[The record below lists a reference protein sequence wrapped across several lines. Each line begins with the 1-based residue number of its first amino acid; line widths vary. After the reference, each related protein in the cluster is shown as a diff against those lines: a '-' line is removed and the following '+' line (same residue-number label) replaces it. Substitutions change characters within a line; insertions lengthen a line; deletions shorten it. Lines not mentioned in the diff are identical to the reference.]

1 LAIEALLLDQFTDY
15 SENPCMTYSST
26 LTSKNQTTLPKAIA
40 LLLGVRPQAMLSYE
54 VTEEGKV
61 LLSAKSAT
69 FKDIADSFP
78 KRKPAKPVTVEAMR
92 KAVATGAA
100 KRFKKSAK

>member
-1 LAIEALLLDQFTDY
+1 
-15 SENPCMTYSST
+15 MTYSST

-54 VTEEGKV
+54 VTEDGKV

-69 FKDIADSFP
+69 FKDIAGSFP
-78 KRKPAKPVTVEAMR
+78 KKKSAKPVAIEDMR
-92 KAVATGAA
+92 KAISVGAA
-100 KRFKKSAK
+100 KRFKKSAQ

>member
-1 LAIEALLLDQFTDY
+1 
-15 SENPCMTYSST
+15 MTYSST

-40 LLLGVRPQAMLSYE
+40 LLLGVRPQAMLSYD

-69 FKDIADSFP
+69 FKDIAGSFP
-78 KRKPAKPVTVEAMR
+78 KKKPLKPVAVGDMR
-92 KAVATGAA
+92 KAIAAGAA
-100 KRFKKSAK
+100 KRFKKSTK

>member
-1 LAIEALLLDQFTDY
+1 
-15 SENPCMTYSST
+15 MTYAST

-40 LLLGVRPQAMLSYE
+40 VLLGVKPQSKLSYE
-54 VTEEGKV
+54 VTDDGKV

-69 FKDIADSFP
+69 FKDIAGSFP
-78 KRKPAKPVTVEAMR
+78 MKKPLRPVAIEDMR
-92 KAVATGAA
+92 KAIAKGAA

>member
-1 LAIEALLLDQFTDY
+1 
-15 SENPCMTYSST
+15 MTYSST

-40 LLLGVRPQAMLSYE
+40 LLLGVKPQAKLSYE
-54 VTEEGKV
+54 VTDDGKV

-69 FKDIADSFP
+69 FKDIAGCFP
-78 KRKPAKPVTVEAMR
+78 KKKPLKPVAIEDMR

>member
-1 LAIEALLLDQFTDY
+1 
-15 SENPCMTYSST
+15 MTYSST

-54 VTEEGKV
+54 VTEDGKV

-69 FKDIADSFP
+69 FKDIAGSFP
-78 KRKPAKPVTVEAMR
+78 KKKPAKPVAIEDMR
-92 KAVATGAA
+92 KSIAAGAA
-100 KRFKKSAK
+100 KRFKKSAQ

>member
-1 LAIEALLLDQFTDY
+1 
-15 SENPCMTYSST
+15 MTYSST

-40 LLLGVRPQAMLSYE
+40 LLLGVRPQDTLSFE
-54 VTEEGKV
+54 VTDEGKV

-69 FKDIADSFP
+69 FKEIADSFP
-78 KRKPAKPVTVEAMR
+78 KKKPLKPVAIEDMR
-92 KAVATGAA
+92 KAVAEGVA

>member
-1 LAIEALLLDQFTDY
+1 
-15 SENPCMTYSST
+15 MTYSST

-54 VTEEGKV
+54 VTEDGKV

-69 FKDIADSFP
+69 FKDIAGSFP
-78 KRKPAKPVTVEAMR
+78 KKKPAKPVAIEDMR
-92 KAVATGAA
+92 KAIAVGAA
-100 KRFKKSAK
+100 KRFKKSAQ

>member
-1 LAIEALLLDQFTDY
+1 
-15 SENPCMTYSST
+15 MTYSST

-40 LLLGVRPQAMLSYE
+40 LLLGVKPRAKLSYE
-54 VTEEGKV
+54 VTDEGKV

-69 FKDIADSFP
+69 FKDIAGSFP
-78 KRKPAKPVTVEAMR
+78 KKKPLKPVAIEDMR

>member
-1 LAIEALLLDQFTDY
+1 
-15 SENPCMTYSST
+15 MTYAST

-40 LLLGVRPQAMLSYE
+40 VLLGVKPQSKLSYE
-54 VTEEGKV
+54 VTDDGKV

-69 FKDIADSFP
+69 FKDIAGSFP
-78 KRKPAKPVTVEAMR
+78 KKKPLKPVAVGDMR
-92 KAVATGAA
+92 KAIATGAA

>member
-1 LAIEALLLDQFTDY
+1 
-15 SENPCMTYSST
+15 MTYSST

-40 LLLGVRPQAMLSYE
+40 LLLGVRPQDVLSYE

-69 FKDIADSFP
+69 FKDIAGSFP
-78 KRKPAKPVTVEAMR
+78 KKKPVKPVALEDMS
-92 KAVATGAA
+92 KAIAAGAA
-100 KRFKKSAK
+100 TRFRKSFR